1 MYVLH
6 FEMPEEWLKC
16 RSAGWRGLPRLGKV
30 YGPQLGS
37 HMEPEDKMT
46 VREDHEKLQKPQ
58 DHQYA
63 LLYKCLID

>member
-16 RSAGWRGLPRLGKV
+16 RSAGWRGLPRLGKA

-46 VREDHEKLQKPQ
+46 EKIMKGYRNP
-58 DHQYA
+58 
-63 LLYKCLID
+63 KSISMPCSINV